1 MNHFYS
7 TPIINLVNYSSFFDS
22 SGDPNSQLTRS
33 CFFLP
38 RYVTVHAD
46 PHETRTVRWRT
57 SVGHMFSNTGVASQI
72 HLKIAWMAH
81 GLFKKY
87 TLSGKEELVKSILLD
102 DIFVPHHIISYH
114 IIFYDLAFYHTKL
127 YHIMSNDIT
136 SYHILV
142 YETILSNRIGNPL
155 IEKCQGTDL
164 L

>member
-38 RYVTVHAD
+38 RYVTVQAD

-72 HLKIAWMAH
+72 HLNIAWMAH

-102 DIFVPHHIISYH
+102 DIFVPHHIISH
-114 IIFYDLAFYHTKL
+114 
-127 YHIMSNDIT
+127 
-136 SYHILV
+136 HIL
-142 YETILSNRIGNPL
+142 
-155 IEKCQGTDL
+155 
-164 L
+164 